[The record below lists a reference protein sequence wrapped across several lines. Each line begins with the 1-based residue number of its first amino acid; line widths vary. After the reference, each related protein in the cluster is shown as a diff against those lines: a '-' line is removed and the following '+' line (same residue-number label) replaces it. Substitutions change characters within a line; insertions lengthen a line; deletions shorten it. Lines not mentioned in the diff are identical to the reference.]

1 MLTVAQHCSVFLL
14 FLHFFDLIKIILKLE
29 MQEAGTGNKSN
40 FTGHEIASNKNKQQ
54 KNRLNSIKNLLLQ
67 EQKQFCAFAS

>member
-1 MLTVAQHCSVFLL
+1 
-14 FLHFFDLIKIILKLE
+14 

-54 KNRLNSIKNLLLQ
+54 KNRTNSIKNLLLQ
-67 EQKQFCAFAS
+67 E